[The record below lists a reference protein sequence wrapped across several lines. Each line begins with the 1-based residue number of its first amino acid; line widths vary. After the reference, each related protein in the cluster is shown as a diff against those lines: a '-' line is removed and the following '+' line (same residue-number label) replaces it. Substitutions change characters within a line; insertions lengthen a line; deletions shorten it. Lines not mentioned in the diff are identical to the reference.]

1 MNKKQHLSNDERA
14 QQSSKE
20 RVQAYLEEIADYLPE
35 MHTEVSKIGALAE
48 LVENNK
54 ELSETLRSG
63 LGNML
68 RDIHSEY
75 TRWQVDV
82 DSLVGFASLYTAKTQ
97 RDDGMQE
104 VTITLTPDHHAIIA
118 KCAQMEGQ
126 TVEEWITRSTEGNMR
141 LMIDE
146 LKALPSFE
154 YIEKDIDEAIKSIP
168 HSKELKT
175 AVA

>member
-1 MNKKQHLSNDERA
+1 MNKKQHISNDERA

-20 RVQAYLEEIADYLPE
+20 RVQHYLEEIADYLPE
-35 MHTEVSKIGALAE
+35 MHAEVSKVGALAE

-75 TRWQVDV
+75 IRWQVDV

-97 RDDGMQE
+97 RDDGMRE
-104 VTITLTPDHHAIIA
+104 VTLTINPEHY
-118 KCAQMEGQ
+118 Q
-126 TVEEWITRSTEGNMR
+126 
-141 LMIDE
+141 L
-146 LKALPSFE
+146 
-154 YIEKDIDEAIKSIP
+154 IEKLAGIQKTSVESLMLDAAKSALSVSLPEDGEDWESIEPTGFDIHPCLKETIP
-168 HSKELKT
+168 ALT
-175 AVA
+175 V